1 MGERIKE
8 VKVWELVGWKR
19 FYYIKQKLCVQAKQK
34 KELTFYFPLASRC
47 SATSRKNR
55 LITLRGFLWK
65 QNPSLWIPPPP
76 KSIFALA
83 FIAEHGQRPFGHL
96 ASLFYLFWLYPRLVF
111 CALPISSLAEQH
123 EEQKSPW
130 HCASTDLQQLKT
142 LVCHYHYC
150 GKKFKTEHPT
160 NLYKEN

>member
-1 MGERIKE
+1 M
-8 VKVWELVGWKR
+8 
-19 FYYIKQKLCVQAKQK
+19 C
-34 KELTFYFPLASRC
+34 
-47 SATSRKNR
+47 
-55 LITLRGFLWK
+55 K
-65 QNPSLWIPPPP
+65 QNRKKNSLSTSHWQADVQPLPGKTDSSHLEVSCENKIHHSEFPPP